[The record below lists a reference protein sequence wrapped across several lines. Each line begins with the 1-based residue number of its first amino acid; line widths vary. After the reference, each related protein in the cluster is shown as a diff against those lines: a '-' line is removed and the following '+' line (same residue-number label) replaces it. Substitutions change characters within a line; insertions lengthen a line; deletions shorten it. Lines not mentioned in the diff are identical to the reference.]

1 VVIRPFE
8 WPDAAGLI
16 ALIHRLMP
24 AWVLTERGL
33 LYWLETQPARARHAS
48 WVAFEG
54 QALVGWAESRL
65 RWEFGPD
72 AASVFVGVDPDHRR
86 RGLGARLY
94 ELAEAHVAGVGRI
107 YAESDGSDDAR
118 RFLLARGFRED
129 RAERVSVL
137 DPRGVDLSLLPP
149 LEARKAA
156 EGFAVVPLADLPD
169 RGPELHRLFE
179 TVDADAPHSEPLVP
193 ITYDEWRGHILEQPD
208 LDSEASFVV
217 LAPDGRAIAFSWL
230 LVDREGRRA
239 AIEMTGTLREFRRR
253 GLARLAKLATIRWAV
268 EHGITAIYTGNDT
281 ENRPMLALNDELGFD
296 PTIVYQ
302 DFVREL
308 R

>member
-1 VVIRPFE
+1 MIRPFE
-8 WPDAAGLI
+8 APDAAALI
-16 ALIHRLMP
+16 ALMHRLMP

-33 LYWLETQPARARHAS
+33 LYWLETQPARARHAN
-48 WVAFEG
+48 WAAFDG
-54 QALVGWAESRL
+54 RALVGWAESRL
-65 RWEFGPD
+65 RWEFGAD

-86 RGLGARLY
+86 HGLGGRLY

-107 YAESDGSDDAR
+107 YAESDGGDDAR

-137 DPRGVDLSLLPP
+137 DPRAVDPMLLPP
-149 LEARKAA
+149 LEAKKAG
-156 EGFAVVPLADLPD
+156 EGFSLVTLADVPD

-179 TVDADAPHSEPLVP
+179 AVDADAPHSEPLVR
-193 ITYDEWRGHILEQPD
+193 IAYEEWRGHILEQPD
-208 LDSEASFVV
+208 LDPEASFVV
-217 LAPDGRAIAFSWL
+217 LAPDGRAVAFSWL

-253 GLARLAKLATIRWAV
+253 GLARLAKLATIHWAV
-268 EHGITAIYTGNDT
+268 ENGITAMYTGNDT
-281 ENRPMLALNDELGFD
+281 ENRPMLALNDELGFE
-296 PTIVYQ
+296 PSIVYQ
-302 DFVREL
+302 DFVKEL